1 MIFTW
6 ITNGTGGSVL
16 LATVHHAAFVFAGL
30 TNAAIVRPIPY
41 FTVFGLTLGFVACAV
56 VWRCSN
62 GTNRGRIPVDSDA
75 PGELGSRMCERERD
89 GANDD

>member
-16 LATVHHAAFVFAGL
+16 LATVHHAAFVFAGF

-41 FTVFGLTLGFVACAV
+41 FTVFGLTLSFVACAV
-56 VWRCSN
+56 VWRC
-62 GTNRGRIPVDSDA
+62 GVTNLSRVRQRVTA
-75 PGELGSRMCERERD
+75 PT
-89 GANDD
+89 